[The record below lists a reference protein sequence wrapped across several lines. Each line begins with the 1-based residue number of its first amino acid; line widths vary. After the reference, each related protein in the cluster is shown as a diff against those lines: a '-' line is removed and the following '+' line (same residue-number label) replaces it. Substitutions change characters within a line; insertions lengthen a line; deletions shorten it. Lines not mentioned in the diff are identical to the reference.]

1 MIAPGCFW
9 EYYKNQRQRI
19 KRDFGRAVKRFEIEG
34 VHDLRVDI
42 KRLRAYFNLIEA
54 INPVFQAKPQFRR
67 IRRLFKNAG
76 PLRDVQVQQ
85 QVVLKYIQELELELS
100 EYYNYLKQKEFKAR
114 RDFYR
119 SSHKFSFDIFK
130 TNWAKIRHSLMYIS
144 PEYIQFKA
152 EGRFN
157 ELVEEIIVFKN
168 KQSFVEDDY
177 HSIRILSKEARYTL
191 EIIQTCYPA
200 QDHWEQL
207 NHSLRNLHQALGKWH
222 DADIALMFLDGF
234 RLECTQ
240 LPFFDKDS
248 YLQYI
253 KALQKQKQETLD
265 LFEKNWKSFITLI
278 NSGDVPTK
286 KEPQDAQG

>member
-1 MIAPGCFW
+1 MLVPECFW
-9 EYYKNQRQRI
+9 NYYKGQQQRI
-19 KRDFGRAVKRFEIEG
+19 KRDFGRAIKHFEIEG

-42 KRLRAYFNLIEA
+42 KRLRAYFKLIEA
-54 INPVFQAKPQFRR
+54 INPVFQAKPHLRR

-85 QVVLKYIQELELELS
+85 QVVQNWSQELNLELS
-100 EYYNYLKQKEFKAR
+100 EYYNYLKEKEFKAR
-114 RDFYR
+114 KDFYV

-130 TNWAKIRHSLMYIS
+130 SNWAKIRHSLMYIS

-157 ELVEEIIVFKN
+157 KLVEDVISYKN
-168 KQSFVEDDY
+168 KQDFVEDDY
-177 HSIRILSKEARYTL
+177 HDIRILSKEARYTL
-191 EIIQTCYPA
+191 EIIQNCYPA

-207 NHSLRNLHQALGKWH
+207 NNSLRTLHQALGKWH

-234 RLECTQ
+234 MLEYTQ
-240 LPFFDKDS
+240 PSFFNKES

-253 KALQKQKQETLD
+253 KALQTQKQKMLG
-265 LFEKNWKSFITLI
+265 LFEKNWKGFIALI
-278 NSGDVPTK
+278 NSETIPTT
-286 KEPQDAQG
+286 KEQKSGQG